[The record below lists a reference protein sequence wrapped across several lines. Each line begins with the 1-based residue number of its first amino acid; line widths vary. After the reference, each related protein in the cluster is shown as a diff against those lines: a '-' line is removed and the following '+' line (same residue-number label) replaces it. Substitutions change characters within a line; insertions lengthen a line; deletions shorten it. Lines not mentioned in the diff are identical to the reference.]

1 LKVKPEKEINYKRKF
16 SAVYPLE
23 KSGKNQRVLCQ
34 FFDALFLVDGLFQV
48 MGFGFCF
55 RRIGQTAAIPFAD
68 EFPGLWKKYKGHL
81 KEIPY
86 PYPLLPV
93 KGIEE
98 KPVPYAEIRVACAR
112 HRRETRETGI
122 YHVFINMNPK

>member
-1 LKVKPEKEINYKRKF
+1 MIESEQGIEAVLEAFRLDSLVKDTIDSHCLKIFNYDPYGLKRNFIIVYSGSKDF
-16 SAVYPLE
+16 S
-23 KSGKNQRVLCQ
+23 
-34 FFDALFLVDGLFQV
+34 
-48 MGFGFCF
+48 
-55 RRIGQTAAIPFAD
+55 
-68 EFPGLWKKYKGHL
+68 GLWKKYKGHL

-98 KPVPYAEIRVACAR
+98 KPVPYAEIRVVCAR
-112 HRRETRETGI
+112 HRRETRETRI